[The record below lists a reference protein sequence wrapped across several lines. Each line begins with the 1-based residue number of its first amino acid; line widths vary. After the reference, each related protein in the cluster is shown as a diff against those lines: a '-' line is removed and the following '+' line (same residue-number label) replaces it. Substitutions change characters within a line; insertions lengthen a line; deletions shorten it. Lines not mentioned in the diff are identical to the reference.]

1 MSEGEVKAPETRVLV
16 VMPEDGTTRE
26 LLAHLERRG
35 LEVLW
40 VREGPAAFDILD
52 ADPPVDALIC
62 DLRHER
68 IDGLRV
74 TQVALRRNSNLC
86 AIAIANVDEIE
97 LGTEAMRQGAYDF
110 QVRPLNLPKIS
121 AVLDRGLSYQRLMG
135 EVSELQ
141 RRLDERYRLGGIARR
156 SPHWQRIYNQ
166 IEQVAQSKAT
176 VLLVGETGTGKGE
189 VAKAIHQ
196 QSRRRERPFVEI
208 NGGALP
214 EGIVESELFG
224 HEKGAFT
231 GAATSHKGRFELADL
246 GTLFL
251 DEVGDLSPPTQVK
264 ILRVIQ
270 AGEFERVGG
279 TNTHKVDVR
288 LVTATNRDLEA
299 MVDEGGFR
307 ADLFYRLNVVRIEV
321 PPLRECPEDIT
332 ILIDEFI
339 QQFAAE
345 NGKEVNGLTPA
356 ASDALLQ
363 HDWPGNVR
371 ELKNCIEGMVVMSK
385 GAGAALD
392 LADIPNQLRN
402 ESSSHGES
410 AMRPGMTM
418 KEIEKKA
425 ISDTL
430 ASVDHDRRRAAEVL
444 QIGLSTLYRKLKEYD
459 IK

>member
-1 MSEGEVKAPETRVLV
+1 
-16 VMPEDGTTRE
+16 
-26 LLAHLERRG
+26 
-35 LEVLW
+35 
-40 VREGPAAFDILD
+40 
-52 ADPPVDALIC
+52 
-62 DLRHER
+62 
-68 IDGLRV
+68 
-74 TQVALRRNSNLC
+74 
-86 AIAIANVDEIE
+86 
-97 LGTEAMRQGAYDF
+97 
-110 QVRPLNLPKIS
+110 
-121 AVLDRGLSYQRLMG
+121 
-135 EVSELQ
+135 
-141 RRLDERYRLGGIARR
+141 
-156 SPHWQRIYNQ
+156 
-166 IEQVAQSKAT
+166 
-176 VLLVGETGTGKGE
+176 
-189 VAKAIHQ
+189 
-196 QSRRRERPFVEI
+196 
-208 NGGALP
+208 
-214 EGIVESELFG
+214 
-224 HEKGAFT
+224 
-231 GAATSHKGRFELADL
+231 
-246 GTLFL
+246 
-251 DEVGDLSPPTQVK
+251 
-264 ILRVIQ
+264 
-270 AGEFERVGG
+270 
-279 TNTHKVDVR
+279 
-288 LVTATNRDLEA
+288 

-332 ILIDEFI
+332 ILIDEFV